1 MTGSWDE
8 AGTVRQAAELNQ
20 RPVVLVTTLHPGPLP
35 HSDSFLCVDQENLV
49 VSVVKK
55 AEDND
60 DLIIRCY
67 ETAGIADQRFH
78 PPAPLRRAPITT
90 EFGPCEIKTFR
101 VPKDESLPVVETNL
115 LEWQE

>member
-1 MTGSWDE
+1 MDQGVQKFHYTLLPHEGSWDE

-20 RPVVLVTTLHPGPLP
+20 RPVVLVTTLHKGPLS
-35 HSDSFLCVDQENLV
+35 HSESFLCVDQENLV

-67 ETAGIADQRFH
+67 ETAGVATDALH
-78 PPAPLRRAPITT
+78 PPAALQPHHHH
-90 EFGPCEIKTFR
+90 R
-101 VPKDESLPVVETNL
+101 VWPVRNQDLPRPKR
-115 LEWQE
+115 